1 MPWNWADAGDRHLV
15 TTKPTTAL
23 ILMLCDFSAQDKDAR
38 PAQTVTI
45 GPFDVTISWRVRAD
59 RHSAGGVMGCGTRS
73 SRIAL

>member
-1 MPWNWADAGDRHLV
+1 V

-59 RHSAGGVMGCGTRS
+59 RHSARGLWRAGRDPVESLCE
-73 SRIAL
+73 